1 MDNNDL
7 RPNEYIYYLKGNVRS
22 LGKVLE
28 SKLATVII
36 LPPEVF
42 DSPVEVKLT
51 QCSRKAEEID
61 TLVRDSFDDCEDE
74 ETVYYYIE
82 GNDNYSFGTI
92 VSNLGAW
99 SLIENAEYK
108 TPLDKVHNSLIK
120 KDRMEIVKLIA
131 NKSNEPQAV
140 EQNKPLQQMML
151 FG

>member
-61 TLVRDSFDDCEDE
+61 TLVRDSFDDCEDG

-120 KDRMEIVKLIA
+120 KTRIEVIKLI
-131 NKSNEPQAV
+131 NSRSSEPVEV
-140 EQNKPLQQMML
+140 EQNKPQQQMLL
-151 FG
+151 FK